1 MISIIICS
9 INQELYEQ
17 VSKSIA
23 ATIGVEYE
31 IIQIANAVQ
40 NYGICKAYNIGAT
53 QAKYPFL
60 CFLHEDILIK
70 STNWGTAILDFF
82 GQHENIGAVGVAGS
96 IYKSAVPSVWAQGL
110 HGTDYVNLIQHY
122 RKTVSMNTETVGEQF
137 SEVKTLDGVFLFTKK
152 EVWQAHHFDE
162 TTFDKFHCY
171 DLDFCLQVGQQ
182 SKIFV
187 FNNLLI
193 EHFSSGSL
201 NKDWVH
207 YSIKLAEKWKS
218 ILPVGNIPETYKNDI
233 EWRNR
238 KIFFFRMNILGYPL
252 GQTVRIFLKWNFL
265 KRTSFV
271 ELIKFVYNVIGQKLN
286 LLEKKPLY

>member
-9 INQELYEQ
+9 INQELYNQ

-23 ATIGVEYE
+23 DTIGIEYE
-31 IIQIANAVQ
+31 LIQIPNNVKK
-40 NYGICKAYNIGAT
+40 YGICKAYNLGAT
-53 QAKYPFL
+53 QAKYHFL

-70 STNWGTAILDFF
+70 STNWGVDIIQFF
-82 GQHENIGAVGVAGS
+82 EQNQNIGAIGVAGS
-96 IYKSAVPSVWAQGL
+96 TYKSSVPSVWAQGL
-110 HGTDYVNLIQHY
+110 YETDHVNLIQHY
-122 RKTVSMNTETVGEQF
+122 RKTISTNTENIGEPF

-152 EVWQAHHFDE
+152 EVWQNHNFDE
-162 TTFDKFHCY
+162 TTFDRFHCY

-207 YSIKLAEKWKS
+207 YSIKLSEKWKS
-218 ILPVGNIPETYKNDI
+218 VLPVGNIPENQQKDI

-238 KIFFFRMNILGYPL
+238 KIFFFRMNILGYPI
-252 GQTVRIFLKWNFL
+252 TETIKIFIKWRFIEN
-265 KRTSFV
+265 TSFV
-271 ELIKFVYNVIGQKLN
+271 KLMKFLYNVIGQKLN

>member
-9 INQELYEQ
+9 INQELYTQ

-23 ATIGVEYE
+23 ETIGIEHE
-31 IIQIANAVQ
+31 LIQIPNAVK
-40 NYGICKAYNIGAT
+40 NYGICKAYNLGAA
-53 QAKYPFL
+53 QAKYQFL

-70 STNWGTAILDFF
+70 STNWGADIIQFF
-82 GQHENIGAVGVAGS
+82 EQNENVGIIGVAGS
-96 IYKSAVPSVWAQGL
+96 VYKSSAPSVWAQGL
-110 HGTDYVNLIQHY
+110 HGTDHVNLIQHY
-122 RKTVSMNTETVGEQF
+122 RKTVSMHTESMGEQF

-152 EVWQAHHFDE
+152 EVWQKHNFDE
-162 TTFDKFHCY
+162 TTFDRFHCY

-207 YSIKLAEKWKS
+207 YSIKLSEKWKS
-218 ILPVGNIPETYKNDI
+218 VLPVGNIPENQQKDI

-252 GQTVRIFLKWNFL
+252 TETIKIFLKWHFIKN
-265 KRTSFV
+265 TSFV
-271 ELIKFVYNVIGQKLN
+271 NLLKFVYNVIGQKLN

>member
-9 INQELYEQ
+9 INKDLYNQ
-17 VSKSIA
+17 VCKSISD
-23 ATIGVEYE
+23 TIGIAYE
-31 IIQIANAVQ
+31 LIKIDNAIE
-40 NYGICKAYNIGAT
+40 NYGICKAYNIGAY

-70 STNWGTAILDFF
+70 STNWGLEIVDFIK
-82 GQHENIGAVGVAGS
+82 QNDNIGIVGIAGS
-96 IYKSAVPSVWAQGL
+96 AYKSLVPSVWAQGL
-110 HGTDYVNLIQHY
+110 YETDHVNMIQHY
-122 RKTVSMNTETVGEQF
+122 RKNIATTIHYNDEQF

-152 EVWQAHHFDE
+152 EVWKNNNFDE

-171 DLDFCLQVGQQ
+171 DLDFCLQVGQK

-201 NKDWVH
+201 NKDWVN
-207 YSIKLAEKWKS
+207 YSIKLSEKWKNL
-218 ILPVGNIPETYKNDI
+218 LPIGDIPNEQKKDI

-238 KIFFFRMNILGYPL
+238 KIFFFRMNILGFPL
-252 GQTVRIFLKWNFL
+252 LSSLKEFVKFGFILNFNFLQTISFLKDVVL
-265 KRTSFV
+265 R
-271 ELIKFVYNVIGQKLN
+271 KFKITDKDFY
-286 LLEKKPLY
+286 